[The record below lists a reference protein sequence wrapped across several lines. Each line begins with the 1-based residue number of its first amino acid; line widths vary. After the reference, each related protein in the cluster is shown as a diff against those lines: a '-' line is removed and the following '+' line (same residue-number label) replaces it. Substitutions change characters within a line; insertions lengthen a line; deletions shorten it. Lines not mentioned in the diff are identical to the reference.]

1 MEYPTLPQRFLEAV
15 DRYDSPRMQIHKV
28 AGRWEDIPAQEM
40 LRRVAR
46 FSRALA
52 ELGVSE
58 GDRVAI
64 FAANS
69 PEWHVA
75 DLAVLGLGA
84 VVVPIYFRESAERIE
99 YIVNH
104 AAAKVVFASGA
115 QQTERLRSVRGRLAS
130 VERVVFANTGA
141 NAGAGEEAGA
151 AETLS
156 YEGIMAA
163 VGDDDVSAYR
173 RRTAA
178 MKSSQLA
185 SIIYTSGTTGEPK
198 GVMLSHANFV
208 SNEIGSFENFVK
220 MADDVAMSFLP
231 LAHVYERLTDY
242 CYLFFGIPLAYVEK
256 PEEVVQA
263 MVEVRPTVV
272 AAVPRFFE
280 KLNATVME
288 RGSQATG
295 LRRRL
300 FDWAIAVAR
309 RAVPWRAY
317 GKPVSAWT
325 KLQWEIADRLVYK
338 KFRAGVGGR
347 IRIFIS
353 GGAPL
358 ARELAEFIT
367 TVGMP
372 IAQGYGLTETSPVI
386 SNNTVAPNHI
396 GTVGHPLRGLEVRIA
411 ADGEILVK
419 GPCVMMGYYKKPE
432 ETAAAISAD
441 GWFATG
447 DIGHLDGDGYLT
459 ITDRKKELLKTAG
472 GKLVAPAPIENTL
485 KTSPYILNAALVGDK
500 QRFIAALIVPNGL
513 AVEARAREARVAFGS
528 PAEMA
533 ASPWVHQLIEGE
545 IARLTAN
552 LAQYETIKRFAL
564 LDRDFT
570 FDSGELTYTLKL
582 KRRVIEQ
589 HYASA
594 IERIYAEP
602 SPARQAAE

>member
-1 MEYPTLPQRFLEAV
+1 MTEYSTVPQRFLDAI
-15 DRYDSPRMQIHKV
+15 DRYNSPRAQVHKV
-28 AGRWEDIPAQEM
+28 GAGWVDIPAGEM

-46 FSRALA
+46 FSSALA
-52 ELGVSE
+52 AMGVGE

-75 DLAVLGLGA
+75 DFAVLGLGA

-104 AAAKVVFASGA
+104 AGPKVVFASGA
-115 QQTERLRSVRGRLAS
+115 QQTERLLAVRAQLVS
-130 VERVVFANTGA
+130 VEHVVVHGA
-141 NAGAGEEAGA
+141 VHGTAGNAGAGAI
-151 AETLS
+151 S
-156 YEGIMAA
+156 YEEIIHEGTAA
-163 VGDDDVSAYR
+163 PGSATGEDEVAVYR
-173 RRTAA
+173 RRVAGL
-178 MKSSQLA
+178 KSSQMA

-198 GVMLSHANFV
+198 GVMLSHSNFV
-208 SNEIGSFENFVK
+208 SNDIGSFEGVTW
-220 MADDVAMSFLP
+220 DETDVAMSFLP

-242 CYLFFGIPLAYVEK
+242 CYLARGIPIAYVER
-256 PEEVVQA
+256 PEDVVQA
-263 MVEVRPTVV
+263 MLEVRPTLV

-280 KLNATVME
+280 KLYDTVME
-288 RGSQATG
+288 RGSQAKG
-295 LRRRL
+295 LRKTL

-317 GKPVSAWT
+317 GKPVTSWT
-325 KLQWEIADRLVYK
+325 KLQWELADRLVYK

-347 IRIFIS
+347 IRLFIS

-358 ARELAEFIT
+358 ATELAEFIT

-372 IAQGYGLTETSPVI
+372 IDQGYGLTETSPVI
-386 SNNTVAPNHI
+386 ASNTVAANHI
-396 GTVGHPLRGLEVRIA
+396 GTVGHILRDLEVRIA
-411 ADGEILVK
+411 DDGEILVR

-432 ETAAAISAD
+432 ETAAAISPD

-447 DIGHLDGDGYLT
+447 DIGQLDSEGYLT

-472 GKLVAPAPIENTL
+472 GKLVAPAPIENVL
-485 KTSPYILNAALVGDK
+485 KTSPYILNAALVGDRR
-500 QRFIAALIVPNGL
+500 RFIAALIVINPT
-513 AVEARAREARVAFGS
+513 AVEARAREAGVTVGS
-528 PAEMA
+528 LAEMTQN
-533 ASPWVHQLIEGE
+533 PWVHQLIEKE

-552 LAQYETIKRFAL
+552 LAQYETIKKFAL
-564 LDRDFT
+564 LERDFT

-589 HYASA
+589 RYGDL
-594 IERIYAEP
+594 IEGMYAEK
-602 SPARQAAE
+602 SA